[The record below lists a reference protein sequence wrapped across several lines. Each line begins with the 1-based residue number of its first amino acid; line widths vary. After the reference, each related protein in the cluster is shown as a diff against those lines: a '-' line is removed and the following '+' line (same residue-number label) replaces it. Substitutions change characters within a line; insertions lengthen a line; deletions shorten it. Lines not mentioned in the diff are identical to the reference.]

1 MPVQHINQ
9 VAINDGGGGA
19 PVIDTFDNGGDSIL
33 LNSDKTLS
41 VLDILAD
48 YKAYV
53 EELKESFEIWDKNQY
68 SEASHSDYGK
78 FLENYPEK
86 SGVENAI
93 AEVMT
98 EIDDAFSD
106 VIMIQEEIDLFSK
119 APGDIYGT
127 PLGGSSSTPKATT
140 SKYYNQNFEAAAP
153 VIGGAVSSGVVNSSS
168 PGSSTSTTVST
179 ESNDVKTETELEN
192 SSNSEQPKAE
202 DIISSQVPNDSGNS
216 NNFIGGSYNAG
227 GIIPNIDGELVSTEQ
242 FAEELG
248 LGEVVDSLEY
258 ESILGNS
265 TGSILDILSKEDF
278 NNSGASIISNGASIL
293 VPSSIKKN
301 GDMSNSGATGSVGVI
316 AAGGTAVLGLGL
328 ALIGG
333 LHYYKKKKKKKDED
347 DSTEQS
353 TNSLEAE
360 VYDDGSMDVLDQQES
375 VLDIKEHLMHLGED
389 NNEELDFE

>member
-1 MPVQHINQ
+1 MPVQFINQ
-9 VAINDGGGGA
+9 VAINDGGGGT
-19 PVIDTFDNGGDSIL
+19 PVIDTFDNSGDSVL
-33 LNSDKTLS
+33 LNSDKTFG
-41 VLDILAD
+41 VLDILGD
-48 YKAYV
+48 YKTYV
-53 EELKESFEIWDKNQY
+53 EELKESFETWDKNQY
-68 SEASHSDYGK
+68 SEASNSNYSG
-78 FLENYPEK
+78 FLNYPDK

-98 EIDDAFSD
+98 EIDDVIAA

-119 APGDIYGT
+119 APVDLYGT
-127 PLGGSSSTPKATT
+127 SIGSPSSAGKKSSTYNN
-140 SKYYNQNFEAAAP
+140 SKFEAVAP
-153 VIGGAVSSGVVNSSS
+153 VVGGVVGGDVVNSST
-168 PGSSTSTTVST
+168 PDSSTSAT
-179 ESNDVKTETELEN
+179 ESPEINDTKTETGFDN
-192 SSNSEQPKAE
+192 NSNSEQPKAE
-202 DIISSQVPNDSGNS
+202 DIISSQVPSDSENS

-278 NNSGASIISNGASIL
+278 NNSGASIISSGASIL

-301 GDMSNSGATGSVGVI
+301 GNMSNSGATGSVGVI

-353 TNSLEAE
+353 ANSLEAE
-360 VYDDGSMDVLDQQES
+360 VYDDGNMDVLDEQEN

>member
-1 MPVQHINQ
+1 MPVQFINQ
-9 VAINDGGGGA
+9 VAINDGGGGT
-19 PVIDTFDNGGDSIL
+19 PVIDTFDNSGDSVL
-33 LNSDKTLS
+33 LNSDKTLG
-41 VLDILAD
+41 VLDILGD
-48 YKAYV
+48 YKTYV
-53 EELKESFEIWDKNQY
+53 EELKESFETWDKNQY
-68 SEASHSDYGK
+68 SEASNSNYSG
-78 FLENYPEK
+78 FLNYPDK

-98 EIDDAFSD
+98 EIDDVIAD

-119 APGDIYGT
+119 APVDLYGT
-127 PLGGSSSTPKATT
+127 SIGSPSSA
-140 SKYYNQNFEAAAP
+140 SKSPSTYNNSKFEAVAP
-153 VIGGAVSSGVVNSSS
+153 VVGGVVGGDVVNSST
-168 PGSSTSTTVST
+168 PDSSTSAT
-179 ESNDVKTETELEN
+179 ESPEINDTKTETGFDN
-192 SSNSEQPKAE
+192 NSNSEQPKAE
-202 DIISSQVPNDSGNS
+202 DIISSQVPSDSENS

-278 NNSGASIISNGASIL
+278 NNSGASIISSGASIL

-301 GDMSNSGATGSVGVI
+301 GNMSNSGATGSVGVI

-360 VYDDGSMDVLDQQES
+360 VYDDGNMDILDEQEN

>member
-1 MPVQHINQ
+1 MPVQFINQ
-9 VAINDGGGGA
+9 VAINDGGGGT
-19 PVIDTFDNGGDSIL
+19 PVIDTFDNSGDSVL
-33 LNSDKTLS
+33 LNSDKTFG
-41 VLDILAD
+41 VLDILGD
-48 YKAYV
+48 YKTYV
-53 EELKESFEIWDKNQY
+53 EELKESFETWDKNQY
-68 SEASHSDYGK
+68 SEASNSNYSG
-78 FLENYPEK
+78 FLNYPDK

-98 EIDDAFSD
+98 EIDDVIAD
-106 VIMIQEEIDLFSK
+106 VIKIQEEIDLFSK
-119 APGDIYGT
+119 APVDLYGT
-127 PLGGSSSTPKATT
+127 SIGSPSSASKKSSTYNN
-140 SKYYNQNFEAAAP
+140 SKFEAVAP
-153 VIGGAVSSGVVNSSS
+153 VVGGVVGGDVVNSST
-168 PGSSTSTTVST
+168 PDSSTSAT
-179 ESNDVKTETELEN
+179 ESPEINDTKTETGFDSN
-192 SSNSEQPKAE
+192 SNSEQTKAE
-202 DIISSQVPNDSGNS
+202 DIISSQVPSDSENS

-278 NNSGASIISNGASIL
+278 NNSGASIISSGASIL

-301 GDMSNSGATGSVGVI
+301 GNMSNSGATGSVGVI

-360 VYDDGSMDVLDQQES
+360 VYDDGNMDVLDEQEN